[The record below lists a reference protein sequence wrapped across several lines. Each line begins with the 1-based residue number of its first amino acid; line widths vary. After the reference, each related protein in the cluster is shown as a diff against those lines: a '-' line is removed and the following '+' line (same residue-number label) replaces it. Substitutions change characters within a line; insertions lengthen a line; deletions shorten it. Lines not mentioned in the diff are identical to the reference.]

1 VKPACAIAG
10 LLAVLAAP
18 AAAQTRTEQ
27 LLARAEELYD
37 QLDIERALPI
47 LRQVV
52 SPASP
57 FEVTAGQ
64 RVHAYV
70 LLGAS
75 LVLAQMPDSGV
86 LYFRAAV
93 ERDPFIDL
101 DPARFTRAQLAAFG
115 EARRLTFAVAARPVV
130 PVRIDPRTERLTF
143 AVVTTHDGTLRAEVR
158 AGATGET
165 VVLFDGANAGLRE
178 VVWNGLVG
186 GRLAA
191 PGRYEL
197 TVAGQSRLGPWV
209 DTARAYFDLRHDVV
223 PLEDTLPALRPD
235 ELLPEQHPSSAARGD
250 LFRGLGV
257 AAGALL
263 IPTVVANGR
272 LAGGGEGRVLAGTV
286 AGLGVVAGVGT
297 FVQRQRNRA
306 IPENVAANA
315 RVRAV
320 RAEQNAAVR
329 SRNAE
334 RVAQAKLVITPAAGL
349 GP

>member
-1 VKPACAIAG
+1 VSRATTTAG
-10 LLAVLAAP
+10 LLAVLAVP

-27 LLARAEELYD
+27 LLARAEQLYD

-57 FEVTAGQ
+57 FEVTREQ

-86 LYFRAAV
+86 LYFRAAI
-93 ERDPFIDL
+93 ERDPFADL
-101 DPARFTRAQLAAFG
+101 DPGRFTRAQLAAFG
-115 EARRLTFAVAARPVV
+115 EARRLTFVVAARPVV

-143 AVVTTHDGTLRAEVR
+143 AVLTTHDGTLRVELR
-158 AGATGET
+158 SGATGET
-165 VVLFDGANAGLRE
+165 VVLFDGGNAGLRE

-186 GRLAA
+186 GRLAS

-197 TVAGQSRLGPWV
+197 TVAGQSRLGPWG
-209 DTARAYFDLRHDVV
+209 DTARAYFDLRHDVT
-223 PLEDTLPALRPD
+223 PLEDTLSALRPD
-235 ELLPEQHPSSAARGD
+235 ELLPEHHPSSAARGD

-263 IPTVVANGR
+263 MPTVVANGK
-272 LAGGGEGRVLAGTV
+272 LAGVGESRLLSGTV
-286 AGLGVVAGVGT
+286 AGLGVVVGVT
-297 FVQRQRNRA
+297 AFAQRQRHRA
-306 IPENVAANA
+306 IPENVATNA
-315 RVRAV
+315 RARAE
-320 RAEQNAAVR
+320 RAEQNAAIR
-329 SRNAE
+329 SRNEE
-334 RVAQAKLVITPAAGL
+334 RLAQARLVVTPAAGL